1 MTWPGGAIELGELQE
16 LDHQIVHT
24 RRRGVDLFE
33 SSRGFARQLG
43 ALRLVNPAH
52 PRTDVPNRC
61 PEIVGGD
68 ARELA
73 EGLVAP
79 LELGPRCFQLRDHAL
94 QLSLLTPQFEEDT
107 HLAQQNMPDDRLGE
121 EVHSAALVSAKC
133 LARIACSGSHED
145 DRYPLG
151 TFVEAQ
157 DLGGLEAVHLRH
169 LHVQKYDRDVGAS
182 QRDFDG
188 ELT

>member
-1 MTWPGGAIELGELQE
+1 M
-16 LDHQIVHT
+16 
-24 RRRGVDLFE
+24 
-33 SSRGFARQLG
+33 
-43 ALRLVNPAH
+43 NPAH
-52 PRTDVPNRC
+52 PRTDVPYGA
-61 PEIVGGD
+61 PEIVCGD

-79 LELGPRCFQLRDHAL
+79 FELGPRRLQFRDHTL
-94 QLSLLTPQFEEDT
+94 QLSLLQDT
-107 HLAQQNMPDDRLGE
+107 HLAQQNRPDDRLGE
-121 EVHSAALVSAKC
+121 EVHSAALVSAEC

-145 DRYPLG
+145 DRYRLG
-151 TFVEAQ
+151 AFVEAQ

-169 LHVQKYDRDVGAS
+169 LHVQKDDRDVGAS